1 MIFYENEEILED
13 NKLSIII
20 FGYDENFFVSDISSF
35 SISTPVEHYSLTK
48 LDGGQIKLI
57 LCVFLYSQLIRLRV

>member
-13 NKLSIII
+13 NKLSIIL

-35 SISTPVEHYSLTK
+35 SINTTVEHYSLTK

-57 LCVFLYSQLIRLRV
+57 LCVFLYSQLIR